1 MAPAKTPPGAPAR
14 KDAGMGIRMLHRRT
28 AHARAQAKAHVKTA
42 PPAPPPQVPAFSA
55 TASTVRVPTD
65 PATVLGRA
73 TAAVP
78 TDLAA
83 TLRRATAV
91 GIARIPTGLA
101 AALRQAA
108 LHHAALRHAALRH
121 AAASTRRRLDRRERD
136 AVWRHKRE
144 ASVWRLW
151 VDLGRGYLALG
162 LTLLPRSRPMPTFTV
177 FTAVN
182 EWPIDAPPRRHPNRR
197 TPGPDATP

>member
-1 MAPAKTPPGAPAR
+1 
-14 KDAGMGIRMLHRRT
+14 MGIRMLHRRT
-28 AHARAQAKAHVKTA
+28 AQARAQAKAHAKTA
-42 PPAPPPQVPAFSA
+42 PPAPPPPVPAFSA
-55 TASTVRVPTD
+55 TASTARIPTD
-65 PATVLGRA
+65 PATVL
-73 TAAVP
+73 
-78 TDLAA
+78 
-83 TLRRATAV
+83 RRATTA
-91 GIARIPTGLA
+91 GTARIPTGLA

-108 LHHAALRHAALRH
+108 LHHAA
-121 AAASTRRRLDRRERD
+121 ASTRRRLDRRERD
-136 AVWRHKRE
+136 AVRRQKRE

-182 EWPIDAPPRRHPNRR
+182 EWPIDAPSRRRPNRR